1 MDEIFEQTTVIPV
14 LTIESVD
21 DAIPLARALVRG
33 GLTRLEVALRSD
45 AAPAAIAAIARE
57 LPDAVVG
64 AGTLLRPA
72 DVTRAVEA
80 GARFLVSP
88 GFTPSLVA
96 AGLASGLPYIPGVCT
111 PSEVVAARVLGCSLL
126 KFFPAASFGGPAT
139 LAAFAP
145 VFRGVAFCPTGGIT
159 QESAPQYL
167 RLPNVPMVGGAWMV
181 PSADLAARNWDRITG
196 LARSAANLKRG

>member
-14 LTIESVD
+14 LTIEAIE
-21 DAIPLARALVRG
+21 DAVPLARALVRG
-33 GLTRLEVALRSD
+33 GLTRLEVALRTD
-45 AAPAAIAAIARE
+45 AAPGAIAAIAHE

-64 AGTLLRPA
+64 AGTLLRPT

-96 AGLASGLPYIPGVCT
+96 SGLASGLPYLPGVAT
-111 PSEVVAARVLGCSLL
+111 PSEVMAARELGCSLL
-126 KFFPAASFGGPAT
+126 KFFPAASLGGAAT
-139 LAAFAP
+139 LATLAP

-159 QESAPQYL
+159 EETAPQYL
-167 RLPNVPMVGGAWMV
+167 RLPNVPMVGGSWMV
-181 PSADLAARNWDRITG
+181 PPSDLATRNWDRITS
-196 LARSAANLKRG
+196 LARRAANLRRG

>member
-14 LTIESVD
+14 LTIESVE

-33 GLTRLEVALRSD
+33 GLTRLEVALRTD

-111 PSEVVAARVLGCSLL
+111 PSEVMAARELGCSLL

-139 LAAFAP
+139 LAALAP

-181 PSADLAARNWDRITG
+181 PSADLAARNWDRITS
-196 LARSAANLKRG
+196 LARSAASLKRG

>member
-111 PSEVVAARVLGCSLL
+111 PSEVMAARELGCSLL
-126 KFFPAASFGGPAT
+126 KFFPAASFGGSAT

-181 PSADLAARNWDRITG
+181 PPADLAARNWDRITS